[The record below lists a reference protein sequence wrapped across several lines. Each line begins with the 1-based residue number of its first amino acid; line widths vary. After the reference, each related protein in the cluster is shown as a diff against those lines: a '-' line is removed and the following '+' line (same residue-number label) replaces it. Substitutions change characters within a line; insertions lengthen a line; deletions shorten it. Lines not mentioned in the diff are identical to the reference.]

1 VATITKTD
9 LDNIE
14 STPEAKLARQL
25 QESVEQK
32 LNFDGR
38 WNSCFTSEA
47 VMRLGTLTRKESDF
61 YGRLNGFD
69 QPYFNEIDW
78 DTVPTPFLA
87 ACCEIDHGTR
97 ALQSVFPAP
106 SLKPVIDAANAT
118 APDDITDFLQGVL
131 TLDQLR
137 EKYIEAAL

>member
-1 VATITKTD
+1 MQTKTEIKK
-9 LDNIE
+9 IE
-14 STPEAKLARQL
+14 STPEVLIAQRLEA
-25 QESVEQK
+25 SINQK

-38 WNSCFTSEA
+38 WNNCFTTEA
-47 VMRLGTLTRKESDF
+47 VMRLGTLTREESDF
-61 YGRLNGFD
+61 YGRFNGFD

-78 DTVPTPFLA
+78 DAVPTPFLA

-106 SLKPVIDAANAT
+106 SLKAVIDAANAT

-137 EKYIEAAL
+137 EKYIEATL